1 MHQIKYEELQ
11 TSTGKH
17 RDDLHLTK
25 MEISEINW
33 NISQIQAEIV
43 VLKGLRASLE
53 ASIIDVEQCGELAVK
68 DTQAKVAELEA
79 TLKTTKQVMARQLSA
94 YQGLMNVK
102 LALDLLITTY
112 HKLLQGGGEPAGVWD
127 AEHEYLY

>member
-1 MHQIKYEELQ
+1 
-11 TSTGKH
+11 
-17 RDDLHLTK
+17 

-53 ASIIDVEQCGELAVK
+53 ASIIDSEQCGELAVK
-68 DTQAKVAELEA
+68 DTQAKVAELKA

-127 AEHEYLY
+127 AEHEYPYQDHQRQLRWVEPSLLEPQ